1 MPDASGENPNP
12 VVGLR
17 RLPLRRLVRTVLLAL
32 GPIVALLVGFYFYAT
47 SGRFVGTDDAYL
59 RADRVSISAD
69 ISGRVVSVDVHE
81 NQQVEAGD
89 VLFQIDE
96 EPFRIALARAE
107 AQLLSVRNEID
118 ALRAS
123 YRSRQEQMRLDET
136 TVAYAERNFERQQ
149 QLVGRGNTPQSN
161 FDDARQAVSVARQQ
175 LAMRRNDALQILA
188 GLSGDPDMP
197 VERHPRY
204 LEARAQRDQA
214 ALDLRRTVVA
224 APWAGIVSRIDRFR
238 PGDYVTAGTPVF
250 AVMASQGLWVEAN
263 MKETDLTNVRPG
275 QRATLSVDAYPDVT
289 WQATVASISA
299 GTGAEW
305 SVLPAQNATGNWVK
319 VVQRVPVRLAIEN
332 RPGQP
337 PLRAGMS
344 VIVEIDTGHR
354 RELPGFLRYTFGWA
368 LAWAGVQE

>member
-1 MPDASGENPNP
+1 MPDASGENP

-17 RLPLRRLVRTVLLAL
+17 RSPVRRLVRSVLLAL
-32 GPIVALLVGFYFYAT
+32 GPLVAIVVGLYFYAT

-69 ISGRVVSVDVHE
+69 ISGRVVSVEVHE
-81 NQQVEAGD
+81 NQTVEAGD

-107 AQLLSVRNEID
+107 AQLATVRNEIE
-118 ALRAS
+118 ALRAA
-123 YRSRQEQMRLDET
+123 YHSRQEQMRLDET
-136 TVAYAERNFERQQ
+136 TVSYAERNFERQQ
-149 QLVGRGNTPQSN
+149 QLVGRGNTPQSQ

-197 VERHPRY
+197 VERHPRF

-214 ALDLRRTVVA
+214 ALDLRRTVVT
-224 APWAGIVSRIDRFR
+224 APWAGVVSRIDRFR

-263 MKETDLTNVRPG
+263 LKETDLTNVRPG
-275 QRATLSVDAYPDVT
+275 QHATLTIDAYPDLT
-289 WQATVASISA
+289 WDATVASISA

-319 VVQRVPVRLAIEN
+319 VVQRVPVRLQIEN

-344 VIVEIDTGHR
+344 VIVDIDTGHR
-354 RELPGFLRYTFGWA
+354 RAMPGFLRWA
-368 LAWAGVQE
+368 FAWAGVGE

>member
-1 MPDASGENPNP
+1 MPDASGENPI
-12 VVGLR
+12 VSLR
-17 RLPLRRLVRTVLLAL
+17 RSPVRRLVRGVLLAL
-32 GPIVALLVGFYFYAT
+32 GPIIAIVVGLYFYAT

-69 ISGRVVSVDVHE
+69 ISGRVVSVEVHE
-81 NQQVEAGD
+81 NQTVEAGD
-89 VLFQIDE
+89 VLFQVDD

-107 AQLLSVRNEID
+107 AQLATVRNEIE
-118 ALRAS
+118 ALRAA

-136 TVAYAERNFERQQ
+136 TVSYAERNFERQQ
-149 QLVGRGNTPQSN
+149 QLVGRGNTPQSQ

-197 VERHPRY
+197 VERHPRF

-214 ALDLRRTVVA
+214 ALDLRRTVVM
-224 APWAGIVSRIDRFR
+224 APWAGVVSRIDRFR

-263 MKETDLTNVRPG
+263 LKETDLTNVRPG
-275 QRATLSVDAYPDVT
+275 QHATLTIDAYPDIT
-289 WQATVASISA
+289 WDATVASISA
-299 GTGAEW
+299 GTGAEF

-319 VVQRVPVRLAIEN
+319 VVQRVPVRLQIEN

-344 VIVEIDTGHR
+344 VIVDIDTGHR
-354 RELPGFLRYTFGWA
+354 RAMPGFLRWA
-368 LAWAGVQE
+368 FAWAGVGE